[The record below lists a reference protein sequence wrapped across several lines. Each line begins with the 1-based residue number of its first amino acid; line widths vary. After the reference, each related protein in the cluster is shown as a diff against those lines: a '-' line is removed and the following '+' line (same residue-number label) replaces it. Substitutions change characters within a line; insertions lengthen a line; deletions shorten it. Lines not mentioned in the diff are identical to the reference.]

1 MIARQRVLELAL
13 NLPGASTDMPFE
25 DDFDSTVLRHGPG
38 GKWFGL
44 LMRVRRYRV
53 GWTGDALTQ
62 ILNLKCDPLVS
73 YALRQ
78 QYPDILPAYHMNKT
92 HWISV
97 RLEGSLPE
105 EVLQMLLEMSYQL
118 TKEKP

>member
-1 MIARQRVLELAL
+1 MITRQRILDLAL
-13 NLPGASTDMPFE
+13 SLPGASTDMPFE
-25 DDFDSTVLRHGPG
+25 DDFDTTVLRHGPG

-44 LMRVRRYRV
+44 LMRVRRDRV

-118 TKEKP
+118 TKGKR